1 MQTKGLETAKRGKA
15 SELQVAGELLRRGYD
30 IFIPFVDAGID
41 LIAKVGTKLI
51 LIQVK
56 ESKFY
61 LEQRVYWQEIRKKP
75 FDHTKGKDVFYIFTL
90 RDGTETNYLIV
101 PSLWIDEHADEFY
114 FDIKN
119 QKWFFYF
126 KLEDG
131 KALETRK
138 SQLDFTQ
145 FLNNWEQLKG

>member
-1 MQTKGLETAKRGKA
+1 MDIERVKTAKQGKA

-30 IFIPFVDAGID
+30 VFVPFVDTGVD
-41 LIAKVGTKLI
+41 LIASLDGRFI

-61 LEQRVYWQEIRKKP
+61 PEKRVFWQEIRKKA
-75 FDHTKGKDVFYIFTL
+75 FDNTKGKDIFYIFTL
-90 RDGTETNYLIV
+90 KGTEMNYLIV
-101 PSLWIDEHADEFY
+101 PSLWIEEHADKFY
-114 FDIKN
+114 FNMEN

-131 KALETRK
+131 KALEVRK
-138 SQLDFTQ
+138 SQLNFTQ